1 MITTLIARLAMMAS
15 LAYYTLAM
23 GIIWISALT
32 GSTEEIWEAFDVVES
47 AAAPPMVSILTGT
60 LASMATLVSLAVAYW
75 SVEKTLSGGREQD
88 FLALAAHLRRIALG
102 LMGFWLGWN
111 LLTGVMPTVLTWHLP
126 AEQVP
131 EFDWDPLDLDIILL
145 ILAIALY
152 AISRVLQRAWAVEE
166 ENRQFL

>member
-1 MITTLIARLAMMAS
+1 MITTLVARLAMMAS

-23 GIIWISALT
+23 AIIWISAMT

-47 AAAPPMVSILTGT
+47 AAAPPLAGILTGT
-60 LASMATLVSLAVAYW
+60 LLSAATLVSLAVAYW
-75 SVEKTLSGGREQD
+75 SIERTLSGGREQD

-102 LMGFWLGWN
+102 LMGFWLGYN
-111 LLTGVMPTVLTWHLP
+111 LLTGAMPTVLTWHLP
-126 AEQVP
+126 PEQVP

-152 AISRVLQRAWAVEE
+152 AISRVLHRAWAVEE

>member
-1 MITTLIARLAMMAS
+1 MITTLVARLAMMAS

-23 GIIWISALT
+23 AIIWISAMT

-47 AAAPPMVSILTGT
+47 AAAPPLAGILIGT
-60 LASMATLVSLAVAYW
+60 LLSTATLVSLAVAYW
-75 SVEKTLSGGREQD
+75 SIERTLSGGREQD

-102 LMGFWLGWN
+102 LMGFWLGYN
-111 LLTGVMPTVLTWHLP
+111 LLTGAMPTVLTWHLP
-126 AEQVP
+126 SEQVP

-152 AISRVLQRAWAVEE
+152 AISRVLHRAWAVEE